1 MRIDSKK
8 KKNGKSETNSK
19 RNVFEIVSFATRRA
33 TRREE
38 KSSSGASHMVG
49 RRSEEKGR
57 EGPRWRDHAPN
68 DLLATITPHERVAQG
83 VIPLQKV
90 LLLKTLFL
98 FVPVNPNPNF
108 FSLVTL
114 TLLWGG
120 SVVQVHV
127 KYATDEPAKAMD
139 GTKPVITFVQNCLFW
154 GENGEI
160 PGF

>member
-8 KKNGKSETNSK
+8 KKNGKSEKNSK

-38 KSSSGASHMVG
+38 KSSSGASHLVG
-49 RRSEEKGR
+49 RRSEEKER

-68 DLLATITPHERVAQG
+68 DLLATIHHTIV
-83 VIPLQKV
+83 KV
-90 LLLKTLFL
+90 SRRDPFTKSPPTQDALPPFL

-120 SVVQVHV
+120 TV
-127 KYATDEPAKAMD
+127 A
-139 GTKPVITFVQNCLFW
+139 LFKSM
-154 GENGEI
+154 
-160 PGF
+160 